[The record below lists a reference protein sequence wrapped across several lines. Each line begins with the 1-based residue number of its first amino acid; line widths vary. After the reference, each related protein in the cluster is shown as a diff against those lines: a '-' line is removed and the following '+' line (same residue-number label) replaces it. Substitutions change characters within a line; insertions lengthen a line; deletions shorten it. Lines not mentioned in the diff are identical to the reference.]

1 MKVIGYSQRHK
12 EWLPVEIEV
21 SFVPGLPQ
29 IHLIGQADPILKESL
44 LKMKSVL
51 RLLEVDMPKGR
62 QIIVGLRGGDF
73 RKKSLDLELPVL
85 VAILA
90 ALGVIDFLSCDE
102 ICAHGE
108 ISLEGKIFSSD
119 LLLIKKMV
127 GTKRLLTGYHPDGL
141 LNENH
146 AQFLTV
152 KDLVSTFSINEPDV
166 GKSKKSTRKI
176 KDSVV
181 AADHKTAGPY
191 NVFSN
196 RVLAPEFEKD
206 PAQVLFTDEEREL
219 LKIVSLGRHS
229 LLLMGPRG
237 LGKSTLAESLN
248 FLAEPPD
255 EETFL
260 HQMKYFFVDEGRYWR
275 PFVHPHHSISHLA
288 LIGGGSQCLPG
299 EITRAHGGILLMDEF
314 LEFDPKCQEAL
325 REPMQNKNIHLAR
338 GQKFQKYDCDFHL
351 IATTNLCPCGQWLPG
366 KAVDCVYSHTRCNK
380 YRDKLSGPVVD
391 RFHILSF
398 MKAAKKADKVHS
410 LRTVADEVNRLR
422 ADFSSRRQKLEFN
435 TAYLSQGLKQR
446 LDSELSSL
454 RRLNASVEVAKTL
467 CVLRDKTEVDDDLI
481 NEALSYTW
489 RPFLDLKS
497 IS

>member
-1 MKVIGYSQRHK
+1 MNVIGYSQRHK

-29 IHLIGQADPILKESL
+29 IHLIGQADSILKESL
-44 LKMKSVL
+44 IKIKSVL
-51 RLLEVDMPKGR
+51 RLLEIDMPKGR
-62 QIIVGLRGGDF
+62 QIIVNLRAGDF
-73 RKKSLDLELPVL
+73 KKKSLDLELPIL
-85 VAILA
+85 VAILTE
-90 ALGVIDFLSCDE
+90 LGVIGFAECDE

-108 ISLEGKIFSSD
+108 LSLEGKIFSSD
-119 LLLIKKMV
+119 LLLIKKSV
-127 GTKRLLTGYHPDGL
+127 GDRRLLTGYHPDGL

-146 AQFLTV
+146 AQFLNV
-152 KDLVSTFSINEPDV
+152 KELLSTYSVNEQDV
-166 GKSKKSTRKI
+166 GKSKKSTL
-176 KDSVV
+176 
-181 AADHKTAGPY
+181 KTPESF

-206 PAQVLFTDEEREL
+206 PSQVWFTDDEREL

-248 FLAEPPD
+248 YLAEPPD

-288 LIGGGSQCLPG
+288 LIGGGAQCLPG

-325 REPMQNKNIHLAR
+325 REPMQTKNIHLAR
-338 GQKFQKYDCDFHL
+338 GQKYQKYDCDFHL

-366 KAVDCVYSHTRCNK
+366 KAVDCVYSHSRCNR

-391 RFHILSF
+391 RFHIVSF
-398 MKAAKKADKVHS
+398 MRPQRKKDKIHS
-410 LRTVADEVNRLR
+410 LASISDEVKKQRMSFY
-422 ADFSSRRQKLEFN
+422 DRRQKLEFN
-435 TAYLSQGLKQR
+435 TSYLSQGLKQR

-467 CVLRDKTEVDDDLI
+467 CALRNKTEVDDELI
-481 NEALSYTW
+481 NEALRYTW
-489 RPFLDLKS
+489 HPFLELKS

>member
-1 MKVIGYSQRHK
+1 M
-12 EWLPVEIEV
+12 L
-21 SFVPGLPQ
+21 
-29 IHLIGQADPILKESL
+29 
-44 LKMKSVL
+44 
-51 RLLEVDMPKGR
+51 
-62 QIIVGLRGGDF
+62 F
-73 RKKSLDLELPVL
+73 RS
-85 VAILA
+85 
-90 ALGVIDFLSCDE
+90 
-102 ICAHGE
+102 GE

-260 HQMKYFFVDEGRYWR
+260 HQMKYFFVE
-275 PFVHPHHSISHLA
+275 
-288 LIGGGSQCLPG
+288 IG
-299 EITRAHGGILLMDEF
+299 RAH
-314 LEFDPKCQEAL
+314 
-325 REPMQNKNIHLAR
+325 
-338 GQKFQKYDCDFHL
+338 
-351 IATTNLCPCGQWLPG
+351 
-366 KAVDCVYSHTRCNK
+366 V
-380 YRDKLSGPVVD
+380 
-391 RFHILSF
+391 
-398 MKAAKKADKVHS
+398 
-410 LRTVADEVNRLR
+410 
-422 ADFSSRRQKLEFN
+422 
-435 TAYLSQGLKQR
+435 
-446 LDSELSSL
+446 
-454 RRLNASVEVAKTL
+454 
-467 CVLRDKTEVDDDLI
+467 
-481 NEALSYTW
+481 
-489 RPFLDLKS
+489 
-497 IS
+497 